1 VSAKGRPEREYR
13 SAQRA
18 GSSITAKGR
27 PEREYRSAQRAGNP
41 VRLSVILIAMNEEA
55 SIARALRS
63 VAFADEIVVVD
74 SGSSDRTV
82 EIARELGAKV
92 TVTDDWP
99 GFGPQKNRALDLATG
114 DWVLSLDADEWLTA
128 ESAAEIGHA
137 IGGTATSTVAFRM
150 PRRSSFCGRYMRHS
164 GWWPDYVVRVFRR
177 GSARFSG
184 DSVHERVIVDGNT
197 GTLREPIMHETFV
210 DLDDMLGKMNSYST
224 LTARRLEQD
233 GRTAGLTQ
241 AVSRAA
247 WAFVRTYFLRAG
259 FLDGR
264 EGFMLAVATAE
275 GTYYRYAKLLL
286 LRDR

>member
-1 VSAKGRPEREYR
+1 MSAKGRPEREFQ
-13 SAQRA
+13 SAQRE
-18 GSSITAKGR
+18 GD
-27 PEREYRSAQRAGNP
+27 PN
-41 VRLSVILIAMNEEA
+41 RLSVILIAMNEEA
-55 SIARALRS
+55 SIARTLRS

-128 ESAAEIGHA
+128 ESAEEIRRAVGQGA
-137 IGGTATSTVAFRM
+137 AGAAAFRL
-150 PRRSSFCGRYMRHS
+150 PRRSSFCGRFMHHS
-164 GWWPDYVVRVFRR
+164 GWWPDYVVRLFRR
-177 GSARFSG
+177 GSARFS
-184 DSVHERVIVDGNT
+184 DDAVHEHVIVEGIT
-197 GTLREPIMHETFV
+197 GTLREPLMHETFV

-224 LTARRLEQD
+224 LAANRLRRD
-233 GRTAGLTQ
+233 GKSAGLTK
-241 AVSRAA
+241 AVLRAL

-275 GTYYRYAKLLL
+275 GTYYRYAKLSL
-286 LRDR
+286 LRKR